1 MREACRVPIQRLF
14 IIAPSLAR
22 LIRKERG
29 GEHVREGYF
38 PDQPQRR
45 TYVQIE
51 ETRSSL
57 ILEAR
62 ADGAS
67 EERADL
73 PPAHAQALLAV
84 SQSQVE
90 YLRTRLSVGSYEIQ
104 VLHFVR
110 PAPLDLVA
118 VAVPPEDEQDFH
130 PLPWFGPEVSA
141 EPAYQ
146 RRRLALEGIPDAP
159 DVDVTNGALNNLLDL
174 LEDRFTTWSQ
184 LLEAMIS
191 DVPAADAS
199 PPMAAPVPESETE
212 AQEEIDA
219 LGIEDDVIRELARSL
234 QPRRGR

>member
-1 MREACRVPIQRLF
+1 MPIQRLF
-14 IIAPSLAR
+14 VIAPSLAR

-38 PDQPQRR
+38 PDQPQRS
-45 TYVQIE
+45 TFVQIE
-51 ETRSSL
+51 EARSSL
-57 ILEAR
+57 ILQAR

-110 PAPLDLVA
+110 PAPLDLVT

-141 EPAYQ
+141 EPAY
-146 RRRLALEGIPDAP
+146 RRRRVALEGAPDAR
-159 DVDVTNGALNNLLDL
+159 DVDVTNRALNHLLDL
-174 LEDRFTTWSQ
+174 LEDRLTTWPGPH
-184 LLEAMIS
+184 EAANS
-191 DVPAADAS
+191 DAS
-199 PPMAAPVPESETE
+199 VADVTPRPKALVPEPEPE
-212 AQEEIDA
+212 VDEKIDD
-219 LGIEDDVIRELARSL
+219 LHIEDAVIRELARSL
-234 QPRRGR
+234 QPRQR